1 METAKGIAVG
11 VIVGT
16 TVAGAASAAVA
27 IATGK
32 ATTKWEYNRTFGVD
46 GTFRLTPCLVVV
58 APVPFRVLAVGAV
71 VGGLAAAFTKLIG
84 VW

>member
-1 METAKGIAVG
+1 MQTAKGIAVG

-16 TVAGAASAAVA
+16 TVAGAASTVVA
-27 IATGK
+27 IASGN
-32 ATTKWEYNRTFGVD
+32 ATTTWEYHRSFEVD
-46 GTFRLTPCLVVV
+46 GPFRPTPNLLVV
-58 APVPFRVLAVGAV
+58 APVPSRVLAVGAV